1 MSMIEKIR
9 NRQGLLIVM
18 IGFGMLGFLIP
29 YDAVMALIGQGG
41 NRDVGEVNGQEI
53 SALQYQSELQERRRL
68 GFNGDQLSEEVWNDL
83 TTQIVLDDDFH
94 ALGLSVC
101 DNEFQELIF
110 GSGYSPYLNRAFFSN
125 AENKQFWQQ
134 NFASMLNSPQGKS
147 DFLSYKKLISNK
159 RIREKYDNLVN
170 TGIYTNSLEGKA
182 DYLQTTRKVT
192 FQYIFQS
199 YASLPD
205 GDIELSDSDVK
216 SFYSNH
222 KSDFEYKEKDGRN
235 ITYARIPVKA
245 SAADADAIESDLNAL
260 KTVWESSTE
269 SDSQFVASLNQAP
282 FQPLS
287 LKKSDVEMDLN
298 ESRFFDSKEGDLI
311 GPYLKNQTF
320 RLARVVSFSS
330 EPDSVSCRHI
340 LLQAKNAAD
349 PAEMDELMTR
359 SDSLKRALR
368 AGAKFEDLVTKHSDD
383 PGSKA
388 TGGFYDFF
396 TRGRMVK
403 PFENFCFENKPGKVG
418 AVKTQF
424 GVHLIEVM
432 DHTQSKERVAVAV
445 IDRPLAPSSETSRDA
460 YTAAS
465 EFAISTG
472 NKEDFMATASEAGY
486 PTNSAKDLRRQASS
500 ISGLRN
506 AREVVSWSFSAEEGE
521 VSNPIL
527 IDDTYVV
534 ALLDQVSINGI
545 PAFSHVEEEMRAGA
559 MREAKAELYVESMSE
574 GTMAEISKSVGVN
587 VLTAVDLS
595 LKSPTI
601 KGAGALPEPEVVG
614 AAFATP
620 IGNMSQPIIGA
631 NGVWVVATT
640 SVREASEKTD
650 FLSEQSSGLA
660 KARGAATLRI
670 SNAMLEAADL
680 EDNRGMN

>member
-18 IGFGMLGFLIP
+18 IGFGMLGFLVP

-53 SALQYQSELQERRRL
+53 SALEYQSELQERRRL

-83 TTQIVLDDDFH
+83 TTGVVLKDDFKS
-94 ALGLSVC
+94 LGLTVS

-110 GSGYSPYLNRAFFSN
+110 GTGYSPYLNRAFYSN

-134 NFASMLNSPQGKS
+134 NFASMLNTPQGKS
-147 DFLSYKKLISNK
+147 DFLSYKRLISDK
-159 RIREKYDNLVN
+159 RVREKYDNLVN

-182 DYLQTTRKVT
+182 DYLQANRKVT
-192 FQYIFQS
+192 FQYVFKS
-199 YASLPD
+199 YASIPD
-205 GDIELSDSDVK
+205 ADVEVSDSDVK
-216 SFYSNH
+216 AFYKAN
-222 KSDFEYKEKDGRN
+222 KSDPEYKETDGRD
-235 ITYARIPVKA
+235 ITYARIAVKA
-245 SAADADAIESDLNAL
+245 SADDAIAIQSDLSSL
-260 KTVWESSTE
+260 KTIWKTSTQ
-269 SDSQFVASLNQAP
+269 SDSQFVATVNEAP
-282 FQPLS
+282 FQPSS
-287 LKKSDVEMDLN
+287 LKESDVETDVN
-298 ESRFFDSKEGDLI
+298 EAAFFDSKEGDLI
-311 GPYLKNQTF
+311 GPYLKNQSY
-320 RLARVVSFSS
+320 RLARVLSFSR

-340 LLQAKNAAD
+340 LLQATNSSD
-349 PAEMDELMTR
+349 EAEMAELMTR
-359 SDSLKRALR
+359 ADSLRRALR
-368 AGAKFEDLVTKHSDD
+368 NGSRFEDLVTKHSDD

-432 DHTQSKERVAVAV
+432 EHTDSKDRVSVAI
-445 IDRPLAPSSETSRDA
+445 IDRPLVPSSETSRSA
-460 YTAAS
+460 YSEAS
-465 EFAISTG
+465 EFAISAG
-472 NKEDFMATASEAGY
+472 SKDVFMASAGDAGY
-486 PTNSAKDLRRQASS
+486 PTNIAKNIRLQATSV
-500 ISGLRN
+500 SGLRN
-506 AREVVSWSFSAEEGE
+506 ARELVSWSFNAVEGE

-534 ALLDQVSINGI
+534 AFLDQVSTNGI
-545 PAFSHVEEEMRAGA
+545 PPFDHVEDRMRTGA
-559 MREAKAELYVESMSE
+559 IRDAKADLYIERMSS
-574 GTMAEISKSVGVN
+574 GTMTDVAKAAGVN
-587 VLTAVDLS
+587 VLTGSDLA
-595 LKSPTI
+595 LKFPTI

-614 AAFATP
+614 TAFATP
-620 IGNMSQPIIGA
+620 IGNMSQPIVGA
-631 NGVWVVATT
+631 NGIWVVAPN
-640 SVREASEKTD
+640 SINEAAEKTD

-670 SNAMLEAADL
+670 SNAMLDAAEL